1 MIKSMTGYGIA
12 NFENERF
19 IISAEIKTL
28 NSKFLDFNL
37 RSPRQFS
44 DKEIEIRA
52 IVGDILDRGKVNLNI
67 DFTAKSSNELPVSIN
82 QGLFETYF
90 AKYQSMAK
98 AVGVEDNMDL
108 FRMAAQAP
116 NVVTTLSD
124 KSDDPEEWE
133 AVKKVIVEAAQKCDG
148 FRSDEGETLFN
159 KFKENLG
166 VITEGLEQIK
176 IEEPKRK
183 ERIKTRIKNN
193 FTEWIEENSFDENRF
208 EQELIY
214 YFEKLD
220 ITEEIVRLGTHLA
233 YFDKTMSTGK
243 SQGKKLGFISQEI
256 GREINTIGS
265 KANDAVIQRHVII
278 MKDELEK
285 IKEQALNII

>member
-12 NFENERF
+12 NFENERY

-28 NSKFLDFNL
+28 NSKFLDLNL

-44 DKEIEIRA
+44 DREIELRTL
-52 IVGDILDRGKVNLNI
+52 VGDILGRGKVNLSI
-67 DFTAKSSNELPVSIN
+67 EFTAKSSSDLPVSIN
-82 QGLFETYF
+82 QDLFENYFNTY
-90 AKYQSMAK
+90 KGMADK
-98 AVGVEDNMDL
+98 VGLEGGMDL

-116 NVVTTLSD
+116 NVVTALSE

-133 AVKKVIVEAAQKCDG
+133 AVKKVVVEAAEKCNE
-148 FRSDEGETLFN
+148 FRMDEGETLFG
-159 KFKENLG
+159 KFKENLE
-166 VITEGLEQIK
+166 VITSGLNQIQE
-176 IEEPKRK
+176 EEPKRK
-183 ERIKTRIKNN
+183 DRIKSRIRNN
-193 FTEWIEENSFDENRF
+193 FKDWMEENSFDENRF

-220 ITEEIVRLGTHLA
+220 ITEEIVRLGTHLE
-233 YFDKTMSTGK
+233 YFDKTMSNGAN
-243 SQGKKLGFISQEI
+243 QGKKLGFIGQEI

-265 KANDAVIQRHVII
+265 KANDANIQRHVII